1 VRSKCSRALV
11 TQSFTPQA
19 TAPKTFR
26 RPQLASPGSSRS
38 IKRLQKQ
45 PRIGWTFQRKLKT
58 GDVLTYR
65 VLRMDDQ

>member
-1 VRSKCSRALV
+1 
-11 TQSFTPQA
+11 
-19 TAPKTFR
+19 
-26 RPQLASPGSSRS
+26 LASPGSSRS